1 MPHATYVAAVAG
13 CMTDVRFAGEW
24 LPMDA
29 SENVESPAAE
39 YLPRSQR
46 VRHGCVSEAC
56 GPLAS
61 TDCHHGML
69 CVDLWRY
76 AECR

>member
-1 MPHATYVAAVAG
+1 MVVRVNAG

-24 LPMDA
+24 LPM
-29 SENVESPAAE
+29 SEVNNLDSRAAN
-39 YLPRSQR
+39 YVSRSQN
-46 VRHGCVSEAC
+46 VQQGCISESC
-56 GPLAS
+56 GPP
-61 TDCHHGML
+61 TGVTCHHGMM